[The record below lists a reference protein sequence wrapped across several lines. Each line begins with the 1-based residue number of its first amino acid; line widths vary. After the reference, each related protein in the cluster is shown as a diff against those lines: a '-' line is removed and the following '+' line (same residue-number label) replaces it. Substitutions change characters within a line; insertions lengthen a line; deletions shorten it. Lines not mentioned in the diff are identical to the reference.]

1 MTEIIRAVYE
11 RGLLRPLR
19 PLDLRERQ
27 TVRIQVLTDDASN
40 PDIAGEAARI
50 MIAAGLMQPKPGG
63 PIPPDPVSAEE
74 RQRLADLLGSAPG
87 KPLSEIILDE
97 RGDW

>member
-1 MTEIIRAVYE
+1 MTEVIRAVYE

-27 TVRIQVLTDDASN
+27 TVRIQVLVDETPDAGSV
-40 PDIAGEAARI
+40 GEAARI
-50 MIAAGLMQPKPGG
+50 MIAGGLMQPKPAG

-74 RQRLADLLGSAPG
+74 RQRLADLMGIAPG